1 MRYNNSGLVLKQ
13 VQAANLMY
21 IPDTNSGPILASQQ
35 EASQLSGIS
44 HELAI
49 IILLLSVFAYA
60 LVNSIEIAIVAVNRI
75 RVRHLVEQGSAAARA
90 IQRLQTKQE
99 RFFAF
104 IVLLQSLFVV
114 TTSAMGGLLAVDT
127 VGGVGGFI
135 LGTVVMT
142 LGIALLGEVTPKVLA
157 AHAGERYPLLVARPI
172 ETLMWLLR
180 PLVIILAAAPILLS
194 RALFGARA
202 GATAAVSEAELRM
215 LIDIGAEEKVLEEAE
230 AELLESVFH
239 FGDRRVNEV
248 MIPRT
253 EVVWLEKGTSV
264 GDFYRTFASSPHSR
278 FPVFEQTP
286 DNVVGVVGIKDVL
299 RGLAQGQIAEDSAI
313 DWAMRPALFVPET
326 KFVGT
331 LFSEM
336 QRSGHQMAVVVDE
349 YGGTA
354 GLVTL
359 EMLLEELVGYVSD
372 ELRRHEEEFVTVD
385 EHTFRIDAGMTIH
398 DANEEMDLALP
409 EGDYE
414 TVAGFVLSQ
423 MGHIPRE
430 GEQFTFN
437 GLRIAVT
444 RVIGNKVEEVTVT
457 RL

>member
-1 MRYNNSGLVLKQ
+1 MS
-13 VQAANLMY
+13 
-21 IPDTNSGPILASQQ
+21 IPYTNSATALASQQ
-35 EASQLSGIS
+35 EASQLSGIG

-49 IILLLSVFAYA
+49 VILVVSILAYA
-60 LVNSIEIAIVAVNRI
+60 LVNSVEIAIVTVNRI
-75 RVRHLVEQGSAAARA
+75 RVRHLVESGSLAARA
-90 IQRLQTKQE
+90 LQRLQEHQE

-104 IVLLQSLFVV
+104 IVLLQNLSVV
-114 TTSAMGGLLAVDT
+114 TASAMGSILAIDT

-135 LGTVVMT
+135 LGAVVMT
-142 LGIALLGEVTPKVLA
+142 IGIALLGEITPKILA
-157 AHAGERYPLLVARPI
+157 AHAGERYPLLVARPVEI
-172 ETLMWLLR
+172 LMRLFK
-180 PLVIILAAAPILLS
+180 PLVIVFAAAPTLLS
-194 RALFGARA
+194 RLLFGTKT
-202 GATAAVSEAELRM
+202 GLGHTVSEAELRM
-215 LIDIGAEEKVLEEAE
+215 LIDIAAEERMVEENE
-230 AELLESVFH
+230 AELLDRVFR
-239 FGDRRVNEV
+239 FGDRRANEV

-253 EVVWLEKGTSV
+253 EIVWLERGTTV
-264 GDFYRTFASSPHSR
+264 GDFYKTFAGTPHSR

-299 RGLAQGQIAEDSAI
+299 RGLAEGQIESDSAI
-313 DWAMRPALFVPET
+313 DWAMRPTLFVPET
-326 KFVGT
+326 KFVGA

-336 QRSGHQMAVVVDE
+336 QQSGHQLAIIVDE

-359 EMLLEELVGYVSD
+359 EMLLEEIVGSVSD

-385 EHTFRIDAGMTIH
+385 ERTFRIDAGMAIH
-398 DANEEMDLALP
+398 DVNEELELALP

-444 RVIGNKVEEVTVT
+444 QVDGRKVEEVTIT